1 MSPVWVFVIKQRA
14 SYCKFIL
21 RNHTLHIAE
30 QFKSVLDNGQHGATF
45 FSLVELSTIK
55 SQPFLFH
62 NTIQLHDRIQVHDT
76 KRFCRRRRHTRA
88 LRFGYRYI
96 CMHVRSTAGGVFRQ
110 PLNFERNTLTVNCE
124 VCEITRMSQAAF
136 SETNQI
142 VNEMNCLYS
151 VELSA

>member
-1 MSPVWVFVIKQRA
+1 MPHF
-14 SYCKFIL
+14 C
-21 RNHTLHIAE
+21 
-30 QFKSVLDNGQHGATF
+30 
-45 FSLVELSTIK
+45 SLVELSTIK

-76 KRFCRRRRHTRA
+76 KRFCRRRRRHTRA
-88 LRFGYRYI
+88 LRFGYRYR

-151 VELSA
+151 VEVSA

>member
-1 MSPVWVFVIKQRA
+1 MPHF
-14 SYCKFIL
+14 C
-21 RNHTLHIAE
+21 
-30 QFKSVLDNGQHGATF
+30 
-45 FSLVELSTIK
+45 SLVELSTIK

-76 KRFCRRRRHTRA
+76 KRFCRRCRRHTRA

-151 VELSA
+151 VEVSA